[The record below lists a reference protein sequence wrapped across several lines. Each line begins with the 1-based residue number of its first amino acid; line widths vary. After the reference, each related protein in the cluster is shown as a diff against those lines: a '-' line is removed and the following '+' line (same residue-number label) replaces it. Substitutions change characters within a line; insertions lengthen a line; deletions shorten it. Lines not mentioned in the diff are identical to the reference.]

1 MNSLP
6 YSPGLGARA
15 VTISRVAD
23 NQWHAVENDLVVG
36 RGHAS
41 RRLDG
46 RTFLS
51 IDTWRGAVFDR
62 LAEAMLADRPAPR
75 YTVVDET
82 DRTLTASWERAG
94 FTSWRRE
101 SEFVVPTDPR
111 VTGFTPATVPSG
123 VVVRTADEV
132 AEAPLRKLDAAIRAE
147 VEATVGWQTMPAE
160 VLPWQ
165 GGTRPIDPSKYTV
178 AVRDDRYVGLVRV
191 ATMTRRPRI
200 GLVAVL
206 AAEQRHG
213 IARALLSQV
222 LNGLHHAGFEA
233 ATAEVDETNQAA
245 TALFE
250 GLGARRT
257 GSSLELVSRPGKA

>member
-1 MNSLP
+1 MDTLP
-6 YSPGLGARA
+6 F
-15 VTISRVAD
+15 TISRVAD
-23 NQWHAVENDLVVG
+23 NQWHAIENDLVVG
-36 RGHAS
+36 RGHAA

-51 IDTWRGAVFDR
+51 IDTWRDAVFGR
-62 LAEAMLADRPAPR
+62 LAAAMATDQPQ

-82 DRTLTASWERAG
+82 DHNLMTNWVLAG
-94 FTSWRRE
+94 FTTSRRE
-101 SEFVVPTDPR
+101 AEFVVPTAPTR
-111 VTGFTPATVPSG
+111 ATVPSG
-123 VVVRTADEV
+123 VTITTATET
-132 AEAPLRKLDAAIRAE
+132 PLRELDQAIRDE
-147 VEATVGWQTMPAE
+147 IESTVGWHTMPAE

-165 GGTRPIDPSKYTV
+165 GGTRPIDPSNYTV

-213 IARALLSQV
+213 IGRALLDHV
-222 LNGLHHAGFEA
+222 LDGLHSWGFEA
-233 ATAEVDETNQAA
+233 ATAEVDETNTAA
-245 TALFE
+245 LALFE

-257 GSSLELVSRPGKA
+257 GSSLELVRRPGKAA

>member
-6 YSPGLGARA
+6 SSAGLGAHD

-46 RTFLS
+46 RTFVS

-62 LAEAMLADRPAPR
+62 LAAAMLADQSTPL

-82 DRTLTASWERAG
+82 DHELATSWERTG
-94 FTSWRRE
+94 FAIWRRE
-101 SEFVVPTDPR
+101 REFVVPVDA
-111 VTGFTPATVPSG
+111 VTPVDAPAE
-123 VVVRTADEV
+123 VVVVAGDEV
-132 AEAPLRKLDAAIRAE
+132 AEGPLRELDHAIRSE

-165 GGTRPIDPSKYTV
+165 GGTRPMDPSKYTV
-178 AVRDDRYVGLVRV
+178 AVRDGRYVGLVRV
-191 ATMTRRPRI
+191 ATRTRRPRI

-206 AAEQRHG
+206 AAEQRQG
-213 IARALLSQV
+213 IARALMSQV
-222 LNGLHHAGFEA
+222 LQGLHRAGFEA
-233 ATAEVDETNQAA
+233 ATAEVDETNTAA
-245 TALFE
+245 MTLFE
-250 GLGARRT
+250 SLGARRT
-257 GSSLELVSRPGKA
+257 GGSLELISRPEAV

>member
-6 YSPGLGARA
+6 LT
-15 VTISRVAD
+15 VSRVAE

-62 LAEAMLADRPAPR
+62 LADAMLADQSTPL

-82 DRTLTASWERAG
+82 DRDLAASWERAG

-101 SEFVVPTDPR
+101 REFVVPTGRASASLP
-111 VTGFTPATVPSG
+111 PG
-123 VVVRTADEV
+123 VVIVAADEV
-132 AEAPLRKLDAAIRAE
+132 AEGPLRELDQAIRTE
-147 VEATVGWQTMPAE
+147 VRATVGWETMPAE

-165 GGTRPIDPSKYTV
+165 GGTTPMEPSKYTV
-178 AVRDDRYVGLVRV
+178 AVRGDQYVGLVRL
-191 ATMTRRPRI
+191 ATRTRQPRI
-200 GLVAVL
+200 GLIAVRGG
-206 AAEQRHG
+206 ERRRG
-213 IARALLSQV
+213 IARALLSRV
-222 LNGLHHAGFEA
+222 LGDLHRSGVEA
-233 ATAEVDETNQAA
+233 ASAEVNETNAA
-245 TALFE
+245 AMALFE
-250 GLGARRT
+250 SFGARRT
-257 GSSLELVSRPGKA
+257 GSNLELVHQQGKA

>member
-1 MNSLP
+1 MNPSP
-6 YSPGLGARA
+6 FNPGLGAHA
-15 VTISRVAD
+15 VTISRVAE

-46 RTFLS
+46 RTFVS

-62 LAEAMLADRPAPR
+62 LAAAMLADQSAPL

-82 DRTLTASWERAG
+82 DRDLTANWVRAG

-111 VTGFTPATVPSG
+111 ITGPTWAPLPPG
-123 VVVRTADEV
+123 VVSATAGEV
-132 AEAPLRKLDAAIRAE
+132 AEGPLRELDHAVRTE
-147 VEATVGWQTMPAE
+147 VRATVGWQTMPAE

-165 GGTRPIDPSKYTV
+165 GGTTPIDPSKHTI
-178 AVRDDRYVGLVRV
+178 AARDDQYVGLVRL
-191 ATMTRRPRI
+191 ATTTRQPRI
-200 GLVAVL
+200 GLIAVL
-206 AAEQRHG
+206 AGERRHG

-222 LNGLHHAGFEA
+222 LADLHRAGIATASAEVNETNEA
-233 ATAEVDETNQAA
+233 AM
-245 TALFE
+245 ALFE
-250 GLGARRT
+250 SFGARST
-257 GSSLELVSRPGKA
+257 GSNLELVSRPGKA